1 MKNVSKVLSIVLVL
15 AMLLGLAVTVSA
27 TSSNYTKIDAVE
39 NLTAGTYYMGGY
51 LTEYNNSGTMVYW
64 TDYPYHLFTGLGT
77 SSGKT
82 DCFTSE
88 YSFSNGALT
97 IESADT
103 NYPAATIELVA
114 VSGKANT
121 YYVKYNN
128 QYLCSKSAANRQL
141 GTTTT
146 ATEWVASNNA
156 NGGISLKTTVGTT
169 SVYLGTAGATSKHLR
184 SYTTESTL
192 KYGLVFFKESVSAQ
206 PIPATGVSIDA
217 TAKVM
222 TGFSTKL
229 TATVTP
235 SDSTDEV
242 TWSSSNE
249 AVATVENGKIVGL
262 KAGTATITATA
273 GTKSDTCVVTVADNA
288 WTIVNAPVT
297 GPFKLGL
304 AQYAAGKMGYFNGS
318 TDNAEHRLAITENAD
333 EAVDMYLE
341 AVTGGYHLYFLDAAN
356 NNAKTYI
363 EIYEYD
369 NSGTM
374 KGSLKLTTTT
384 PASAYTYNEAVKT
397 LVATFGSNSY
407 YLGSYN
413 TFTNISNSSTS
424 YILEADGSAKAA
436 VDSTQF
442 PVRMYQMKVSSVV
455 LSNSTANV
463 AVGGKVTLTAT
474 VNPSNA
480 SNPAVTWT
488 SSDATVASVSNG
500 VVTANKVGTATI
512 TATAEGKT
520 ATCTITVV
528 PETIPAEKVELDKT
542 TAELVAGKE
551 LNLTGVVTPATS
563 TDNIVWTSSDETI
576 AKVVDG
582 KVTALKAGTVTITA
596 TAGTKSATCTIT
608 IAAAP
613 TNVPTTGDISLV
625 APIAAL
631 LASAMGTVALVG
643 KKKEI

>member
-1 MKNVSKVLSIVLVL
+1 MKNVSKVLSALLVLVMVIGMFAMTATAAAGDTANLVKDVSTL
-15 AMLLGLAVTVSA
+15 ANGDKVVILSIDGKNAMGALSGNYYSRLTLSSPAAGGSVNVTA
-27 TSSNYTKIDAVE
+27 E
-39 NLTAGTYYMGGY
+39 MEELTIVV
-51 LTEYNNSGTMVYW
+51 NS
-64 TDYPYHLFTGLGT
+64 DN
-77 SSGKT
+77 S
-82 DCFTSE
+82 
-88 YSFSNGALT
+88 YSFAKENNKHLLSGDGSNNHLKEANAGSNHTKWTISIAANGDATITSTTAKKDGTARQLQYNSNGGQERFSTYTGTQNKVRLYKIGA
-97 IESADT
+97 A
-103 NYPAATIELVA
+103 PAPV
-114 VSGKANT
+114 
-121 YYVKYNN
+121 
-128 QYLCSKSAANRQL
+128 
-141 GTTTT
+141 
-146 ATEWVASNNA
+146 
-156 NGGISLKTTVGTT
+156 
-169 SVYLGTAGATSKHLR
+169 
-184 SYTTESTL
+184 
-192 KYGLVFFKESVSAQ
+192 
-206 PIPATGVSIDA
+206 PATGISIDA

-222 TGFSTKL
+222 TGFSTTL

-235 SDSTDEV
+235 SNSTDAI
-242 TWSSSNE
+242 TWASSNP
-249 AVATVENGKIVGL
+249 AVATVEDGKIVGV
-262 KAGTATITATA
+262 KAGTATITVTA

-318 TDNAEHRLAITENAD
+318 TDNADYRLAITENAD
-333 EAVDMYLE
+333 DAVDMYLE
-341 AVTGGYHLYFLDAAN
+341 AVAGGYHLYFLDAAN
-356 NNAKTYI
+356 DNAKTYI

-369 NSGTM
+369 NNGTM

-407 YLGSYN
+407 YMGSYSN
-413 TFTNISNSSTS
+413 FTNISNSKTS
-424 YILEADGSAKAA
+424 YILESDGSAKAA

-442 PVRMYQMKVSSVV
+442 PVRMYQMKVASVE
-455 LSNSTANV
+455 LSNTTANV

-488 SSDATVASVSNG
+488 SSDATIASVSNG

>member
-27 TSSNYTKIDAVE
+27 TSGTMYAKIDTAE
-39 NLTAGTYYMGGY
+39 NLSAGTYYMAAY
-51 LTEYNNSGTMVYW
+51 RESYQSNDW
-64 TDYPYHLFTGLGT
+64 TANPYHLFNGVGT
-77 SSGKT
+77 DLYT
-82 DCFTSE
+82 TP
-88 YSFSNGALT
+88 YSFADGALT
-97 IESADT
+97 IKAGETYEANT
-103 NYPAATIELVA
+103 VELVA

-121 YYVKYNN
+121 YYVKYDGK
-128 QYLCSKSAANRQL
+128 YLYSSAYDNRKL

-146 ATEWVASNNA
+146 ATEWVASNNPG
-156 NGGISLKTTVGTT
+156 GGINLTTTLSQGTVT
-169 SVYLGTAGATSKHLR
+169 IGTAGAASKMIR
-184 SYTTESTL
+184 SYKSASTL
-192 KYGLVFFKESVSAQ
+192 SYGLVFFKESLPV
-206 PIPATGVSIDA
+206 PATGISIDA

-249 AVATVENGKIVGL
+249 AVATVVNGKITGL

-273 GTKSDTCVVTVADNA
+273 GTKSDTCVVTVTDNA

-318 TDNAEHRLAITENAD
+318 TDNAENRLAITENAD

-407 YLGSYN
+407 YLGAYG
-413 TFTNISNSSTS
+413 TFTNISNSNTS
-424 YILEADGSAKAA
+424 YILEDDGSAKAD
-436 VDSTQF
+436 VDASQF
-442 PVRMYQMKVSSVV
+442 PVRMYQMKVASVE